1 MWRWPWWPSSVKYG
15 RRPMAHGEPISDDS
29 RGPWRPSS
37 HRAKARAGWLAGFT
51 SWPSTMS
58 MSRARQTVW
67 LEIRVVPLTL
77 REWPVC
83 RQLSR
88 MAWRSAITATSDWT
102 RRSSRPEARSALG
115 LQPWLVVVVIR
126 GLVTRARTNGS
137 LDGAGGG
144 AEEV

>member
-15 RRPMAHGEPISDDS
+15 RRPMAHGEPISEGR

-37 HRAKARAGWLAGFT
+37 HRARLWAAVLALET
-51 SWPSTMS
+51 RLPSTRS

-67 LEIRVVPLTL
+67 LEIRVVPLTK

-88 MAWRSAITATSDWT
+88 MVWRSAMTASRDWT

-126 GLVTRARTNGS
+126 LWVARARTNGS
-137 LDGAGGG
+137 LEGVGGG